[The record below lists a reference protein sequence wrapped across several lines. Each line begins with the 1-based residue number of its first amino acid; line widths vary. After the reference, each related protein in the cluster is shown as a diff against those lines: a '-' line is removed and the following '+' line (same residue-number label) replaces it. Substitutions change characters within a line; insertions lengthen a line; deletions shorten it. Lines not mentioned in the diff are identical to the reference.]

1 MRVRVAA
8 CLVAV
13 VLAACAAMLAACA
26 SMQSQYNVRRSN
38 LSCDQANRYAFQSVK
53 SLGYTVTTFEPA
65 AVGRAGVLRG
75 TKSEDGGRSGSHDGV
90 VHIVCD
96 ATEVR
101 LDAAEEQ
108 FLSQDLTFTRGF
120 YLAFTGIAD
129 HAESG
134 VAYADE
140 QSGGSA
146 SGGVK
151 FKIQP
156 QLALETKLDFGED
169 LAAGGVLAVKVTVQ
183 NGSAETY
190 TLAVDAIELRRREG
204 TDKVVQIDI
213 PTAAKAIAKATAADL
228 SPGIPGPSPA
238 SIESTLR
245 ERSLKGRTL
254 KPGDSAEGFVYFP
267 VGSYARARATLVDVA
282 TGESEGFLVEF

>member
-1 MRVRVAA
+1 MPTMRASNAA
-8 CLVAV
+8 GCVLVAC
-13 VLAACAAMLAACA
+13 LAACT

-38 LSCDQANRYAFQSVK
+38 LTCDQANRYAFQSVK
-53 SLGYTVTTFEPA
+53 SLGYDVTSFQPA
-65 AVGRAGVLRG
+65 AVGRPGMLRG
-75 TKSEDGGRSGSHDGV
+75 TKSETKGSSHDGV

-96 ATEVR
+96 ASEVR
-101 LDAAEEQ
+101 LDAAEEKI
-108 FLSQDLTFTRGF
+108 LSQDLTFTRGF

-134 VAYADE
+134 AAYAEE
-140 QSGGSA
+140 QSGGAA

-156 QLALETKLDFGED
+156 QLALETKLDFGQD
-169 LAAGGVLAVKVTVQ
+169 LASGGVLAVKVTVQ

-190 TLAVDAIELRRREG
+190 ELAVDAIELRRREG
-204 TDKVVQIDI
+204 TDKVTQIDI
-213 PTAAKAIAKATAADL
+213 PTAAQAIAKAAAADL
-228 SPGIPGPSPA
+228 SPGIPGPTAA

-245 ERSLKGRTL
+245 ERALKGRKL

-267 VGSYARARATLVDVA
+267 VGTYARARATLVDVA
-282 TGESEGFLVEF
+282 TGESEGFMVEF

>member
-1 MRVRVAA
+1 MR
-8 CLVAV
+8 LPVAV
-13 VLAACAAMLAACA
+13 VSLLAAVLAACA

-38 LSCDQANRYAFQSVK
+38 LTCDQANRYAFQSLK
-53 SLGYTVTTFEPA
+53 SLGYTVTRFEPA

-75 TKSEDGGRSGSHDGV
+75 TKSEETGGRSSSRDGV
-90 VHIVCD
+90 VHIACD
-96 ATEVR
+96 ASEVR

-129 HAESG
+129 HAAAG
-134 VAYADE
+134 AAYADE

-169 LAAGGVLAVKVTVQ
+169 LAAGGILAVKVTVQ

-190 TLAVDAIELRRREG
+190 TLAVDAIELRPREG
-204 TDKVVQIDI
+204 TGKVTQLDI
-213 PTAAKAIAKATAADL
+213 ATAAQAVAKATAADL
-228 SPGIPGPSPA
+228 GPGIPGPSPG
-238 SIESTLR
+238 SVESTMR
-245 ERSLKGRTL
+245 ARALKSRTL